1 MMYIYVGVGGLE
13 DHNTTV
19 SNQDLDD
26 VRNWE
31 ENRLMSNVCGMY
43 GMYGMCGVCG
53 VCGVYGMYGIMACMV
68 CMR

>member
-13 DHNTTV
+13 DHDTTV

-31 ENRLMSNVCGMY
+31 
-43 GMYGMCGVCG
+43 
-53 VCGVYGMYGIMACMV
+53 
-68 CMR
+68 